1 MNIRFVT
8 AFLNTHLQ
16 LMDGVSD
23 EQFKKEYRILSD
35 FEEDAVG
42 QWLKLAKARGETTDS
57 DDVLLRLLVELH
69 KKVDQLTALVKN
81 EERQLLALEVDTK
94 ICKIGFEHIK
104 LEEELLQ
111 EGKEYYCRIE
121 MPVFP
126 KREMP
131 MFVKALDASVA
142 QIILLHEADQRD
154 WNAYVTAR
162 ERIEIREMKA
172 KNDY

>member
-8 AFLNTHLQ
+8 AILNIHLQ
-16 LMDGVSD
+16 PLNGVSD
-23 EQFKKEYRILSD
+23 EVFKNEYRVLSD

-42 QWLKLAKARGETTDS
+42 QWLKLAKARGETADS

-69 KKVDQLTALVKN
+69 KKVDLLTSLVKN
-81 EERQLLALEVDTK
+81 EERKLLELDINTK
-94 ICKIGFEHIK
+94 ICKIGFDHIK
-104 LEEELLQ
+104 LEEDLLQ
-111 EGKEYYCRIE
+111 EGKEYYCRVE

-131 MFVKALDASVA
+131 MFVRAIDINIA

-172 KNDY
+172 EK

>member
-8 AFLNTHLQ
+8 AFLTTHLQ
-16 LMDGVSD
+16 LLDGVRD
-23 EQFKKEYRILSD
+23 EEFKKEYRILSD

-42 QWLKLAKARGETTDS
+42 QWLKLAKARGETAES

-81 EERQLLALEVDTK
+81 EERELLELNINTK
-94 ICKIGFEHIK
+94 ICKIGFDHIM
-104 LEEELLQ
+104 LEDDLLK
-111 EGKEYYCRIE
+111 EDKEYYCRIE

-131 MFVKALDASVA
+131 MFVRAIDKNIA

-172 KNDY
+172 EK

>member
-23 EQFKKEYRILSD
+23 EVFKKEYRVLSD

-42 QWLKLAKARGETTDS
+42 QWLKLAKARGETADS

-81 EERQLLALEVDTK
+81 EERQLLELEINTK

-104 LEEELLQ
+104 LEEDLLK

-131 MFVKALDASVA
+131 MFVKALDSSIA

-172 KNDY
+172 VK

>member
-8 AFLNTHLQ
+8 AFLDAHLQ

-23 EQFKKEYRILSD
+23 KKFKKEYRVLSD

-42 QWLKLAKARGETTDS
+42 QWLKLAKARGETADS

-81 EERQLLALEVDTK
+81 EERQLLELKINTK
-94 ICKIGFEHIK
+94 ICKIGFDHIK
-104 LEEELLQ
+104 LEEKRLQ

-131 MFVKALDASVA
+131 MFVRAIDADIA

-154 WNAYVTAR
+154 WNAYVTSR
-162 ERIEIREMKA
+162 ERIEIREIKA
-172 KNDY
+172 KR